1 MPLGHLSADIKY
13 DCQIERKKKKMNLI
27 KNRKKRCILNYFVEH
42 NNKIETKK
50 KVIVYVLISYERQT
64 SYGSVNRDL
73 IRSFYVHYHY
83 SYSLKS
89 DYLYKK
95 TILE

>member
-27 KNRKKRCILNYFVEH
+27 KNRKKRYILNYFVEH

-50 KVIVYVLISYERQT
+50 KVSYM
-64 SYGSVNRDL
+64 Y
-73 IRSFYVHYHY
+73 
-83 SYSLKS
+83 
-89 DYLYKK
+89 
-95 TILE
+95 